1 MRTWHQVANIF
12 AAFFLILGVILIYTH
27 YTLWGGLIIS
37 IASISILVIILLYF
51 SKYHK

>member
-12 AAFFLILGVILIYTH
+12 AAFLLILGVVLIYTH
-27 YTLWGGLIIS
+27 YTLWGGFVVS
-37 IASISILVIILLYF
+37 TASISILVITLLYF